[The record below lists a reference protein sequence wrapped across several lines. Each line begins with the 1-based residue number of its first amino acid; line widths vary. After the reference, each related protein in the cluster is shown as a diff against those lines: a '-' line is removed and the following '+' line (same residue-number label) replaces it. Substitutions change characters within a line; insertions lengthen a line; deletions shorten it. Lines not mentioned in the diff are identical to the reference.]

1 MKIDDMQALA
11 NKLLAQDPQQTTEDA
26 RIWRA
31 NAVDL
36 ARAVSDL
43 LSVGDECGYTITGD
57 VDEDGPHV
65 KFVEDRM
72 RLEEAQSVAV
82 SLLRARDEAEAKPRG

>member
-1 MKIDDMQALA
+1 MKIDDMRALA
-11 NKLLAQDPQQTTEDA
+11 NTLLAQDAQPTFDA
-26 RIWRA
+26 RSWRA

-36 ARAVSDL
+36 AHAISDL

-65 KFVEDRM
+65 KLMDDRL
-72 RLEEAQSVAV
+72 RIEEAHSVAV